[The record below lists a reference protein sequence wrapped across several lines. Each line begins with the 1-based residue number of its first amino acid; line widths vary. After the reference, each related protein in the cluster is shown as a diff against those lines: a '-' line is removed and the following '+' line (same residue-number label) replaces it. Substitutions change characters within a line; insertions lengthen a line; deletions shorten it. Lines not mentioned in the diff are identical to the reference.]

1 MPYNMTYKH
10 WRYCEMFFGLTVGEI
25 VDYIIL
31 SGALI
36 TAIYKIYDFFAKPTS
51 KIKQRAIN
59 KERERIGTVL
69 DEKLEE
75 KLSAILYNHDLETR
89 EKYKSDRQNYLT
101 EIKAEVLKEVK
112 DDIKSNSDTIEALT
126 ISAKDVLREKIMAI
140 YHKNKRNRTMTE
152 YEREALNQYYI
163 DYKALKGNSYID
175 KRYNRMDKWNVIYDD
190 DPYDDEE

>member
-1 MPYNMTYKH
+1 
-10 WRYCEMFFGLTVGEI
+10 MFFGLTVGEL

-31 SGALI
+31 GGAFVGAL
-36 TAIYKIYDFFAKPTS
+36 YKIYEFFAKPTS

-59 KERERIGTVL
+59 KEKERIGAVL
-69 DEKLEE
+69 DEKLPT
-75 KLSAILYNHDLETR
+75 ILYNHDLKTR
-89 EKYKSDRQNYLT
+89 EKYKGDRQNYLN
-101 EIKAEVLKEVK
+101 EIKAEVLAEIGDEINTNTK
-112 DDIKSNSDTIEALT
+112 TIEALV

-140 YHKNKRNRTMTE
+140 YHKNKYNRTLTE

-175 KRYNRMDKWNVIYDD
+175 KRYNRMDKWKVIYDD